1 MKWLRLSLGDFF
13 GILLILACISISS
26 EPHGIVID
34 NSVFS
39 DDVGVVREEI
49 VAVLGSPE
57 DIEQVKRNPLLRG
70 LASLEHVM
78 QNEDQLESDALTS
91 ARLSISY
98 IYLAFGDHR
107 RALDMANVVLES
119 MSSIMLN
126 ENNKSDSVHR
136 LHKCQV
142 ANARMYAA
150 EASCALDDMTGAM
163 KLLVGDGK
171 DDAFDRLAS
180 DLSGVTFETASASD
194 QAKRS
199 LAKAQ
204 TMVRSSACAVTAAM
218 GNNRAA
224 KQLAHSANAMED
236 AYSSNRER
244 SSARRALI
252 YTLLR
257 EGNQSSALTML
268 FSLR

>member
-1 MKWLRLSLGDFF
+1 LSLG
-13 GILLILACISISS
+13 LTLADHPIVCFSFVSS
-26 EPHGIVID
+26 EPQGIVVD
-34 NSVFS
+34 NAVFS
-39 DDVGVVREEI
+39 DDIGVVREDL
-49 VAVLGSPE
+49 VAILGSPE
-57 DIEQVKRNPLLRG
+57 DFEQVKRNPLLRAR
-70 LASLEHVM
+70 ASLEYVI
-78 QNEDQLESDALTS
+78 QNGDKVESDALMS

-98 IYLAFGDHR
+98 VYLAFGEHS
-107 RALDMANVVLES
+107 RALDMARTVLAAMETVIVNDSNES
-119 MSSIMLN
+119 
-126 ENNKSDSVHR
+126 DTVRR
-136 LHKCQV
+136 LHKRQV

-150 EASCALDDMTGAM
+150 EASCALGKMVDAM
-163 KLLVGDGK
+163 AFLVGDGK

-180 DLSGVTFETASASD
+180 DLSGVTFETASTSD
-194 QAKRS
+194 QAKRR

-268 FSLR
+268 LSLR

>member
-1 MKWLRLSLGDFF
+1 MSLVALAPHNCIADHDLVLCFLS
-13 GILLILACISISS
+13 
-26 EPHGIVID
+26 ETRGIVVD
-34 NSVFS
+34 NAVFS
-39 DDVGVVREEI
+39 DDVGVVREEL

-57 DIEQVKRNPLLRG
+57 DMEQVKRNPLLRA
-70 LASLEHVM
+70 LASLEHVI
-78 QNEDQLESDALTS
+78 QNGDQMEFDALMS

-98 IYLAFGDHR
+98 VYLAFGDHR
-107 RALDMANVVLES
+107 SALVMAKIVLDAMES
-119 MSSIMLN
+119 VIANDST
-126 ENNKSDSVHR
+126 ESDTLRR
-136 LHKCQV
+136 LHKRQV

-150 EASCALDDMTGAM
+150 EASCALGEMADAM
-163 KLLVGDGK
+163 AFLVGDGK

-180 DLSGVTFETASASD
+180 DLSGVTFETASTSE
-194 QAKRS
+194 QAKRR

-268 FSLR
+268 LSLR